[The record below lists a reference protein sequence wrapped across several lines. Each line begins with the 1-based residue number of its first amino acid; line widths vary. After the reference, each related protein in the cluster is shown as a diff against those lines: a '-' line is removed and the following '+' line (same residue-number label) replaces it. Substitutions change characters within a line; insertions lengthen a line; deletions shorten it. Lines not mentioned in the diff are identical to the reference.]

1 MTTTTVTLGTI
12 VKAVGRRGE
21 VKLLPGPDFWPQ
33 ALRAETL
40 RLLSGDDER
49 RSVHV
54 DGYRAKKTTY
64 VLKLSGFD
72 TIDDAETIVGD
83 TLSVSLEG
91 LDEAARPDRTMP
103 FQLMGL
109 SVRLTDGT
117 PVGEVV
123 DMLLGPVQDCLI
135 VGNGGEQFLVPYTP
149 GVIVRLDHEEGVI
162 EIDPPEGLLDFK
174 W

>member
-1 MTTTTVTLGTI
+1 MTTATAILGTI
-12 VKAVGRRGE
+12 VKTVGRRGE

-33 ALRAETL
+33 ALRAKTL
-40 RLLSGDDER
+40 LLLSGDDEGR
-49 RSVHV
+49 PVHV
-54 DGYRAKKTTY
+54 DGYRVKKNTY

-83 TLSVSLEG
+83 TLSVSLKA

-109 SVRLTDGT
+109 SVRFTDGT
-117 PVGEVV
+117 SVGKVV

-135 VGNGGEQFLVPYTP
+135 VGNGGKRFLVPYAP
-149 GVIVRLDHEEGVI
+149 GVIVRVDHEEHVI
-162 EIDPPEGLLDFK
+162 EIDPPEGLLDFE

>member
-1 MTTTTVTLGTI
+1 MTTTTAVLGTI
-12 VKAVGRRGE
+12 VKTVGRKGE

-33 ALRAETL
+33 VLRAETL
-40 RLLSGDDER
+40 LLLSGDDEG

-54 DGYRAKKTTY
+54 DGFRVKKNTY
-64 VLKLSGFD
+64 ILKLSGFE

-83 TLSVSLEG
+83 TLSVSLDT

-103 FQLMGL
+103 FQIMGL

-135 VGNGGEQFLVPYTP
+135 VGKGGERFLVPYTP
-149 GVIVRLDHEEGVI
+149 GVIVRVDHEEHMI
-162 EIDPPEGLLDFK
+162 EIDPPEGLLDCK